1 MKSSII
7 AVGATLLGCMAFP
20 CAAQTPKGITSYGE
34 SVDMA
39 VDGSAKVAV
48 TLSVA
53 GLSSDTLELPLNF
66 ANVKDVALDPAA
78 IGSARTVRT
87 GDVDVLQVKFGQP
100 LAAPTTFKLSFT
112 ADKFFDWTKAKS
124 ARGIYLLS
132 YTFSNTSNVNIANY
146 QLRVALP
153 AGFSMRGVTSST
165 PRATGEEM
173 EPPYDFAA
181 PDGRLIV
188 NLRAKSVP
196 PGRTAAIAFGFVP
209 SGHNPLPAIAIGAI
223 IIALALYLKRGV
235 LTRADYV
242 EQAPV

>member
-1 MKSSII
+1 
-7 AVGATLLGCMAFP
+7 VGAALLGCMAIP
-20 CAAQTPKGITSYGE
+20 CAAQTPKGISSYGE

-39 VDGSAKVAV
+39 LGGSAKIVV
-48 TLSVA
+48 TLSLA
-53 GLSSDTLELPLNF
+53 GLTSDMLELPLNF
-66 ANVKDVALDPAA
+66 ANVKDVALEPAA
-78 IGSARTVRT
+78 IGSARAIRT
-87 GDVDVLQVKFGQP
+87 GDVNVLQVKFGQP
-100 LAAPTTFKLSFT
+100 LAAPTTFKLAFT
-112 ADKFFDWTKAKS
+112 ADHFFDWTKAKS
-124 ARGIYLLS
+124 ARGIYSLS
-132 YTFSNTSNVNIANY
+132 YTFSNTSNLNIANY

-153 AGFSMRGVTSST
+153 VGFSMWGVTSST
-165 PRATGEEM
+165 PPATGEEI

-209 SGHNPLPAIAIGAI
+209 SGDNPLPAIAIGAI

-242 EQAPV
+242 RQAPV